1 MNAKNNIF
9 QYLKPYSAL
18 FALGLLFLLL
28 SSLLSL
34 SFPLLLGKLFGA
46 GAALEGSLDD
56 VQNTFILLIGVF
68 GLQAMF
74 SFMRIW
80 LFSMV
85 SENALANL
93 RQVAYKKMLSFPLD
107 FFHRNKVAELSSR
120 MASDVSLLEE
130 TFNSTIAEFFR
141 QIIIIIGSL
150 CFLFF
155 MSIKMTLVMLGTLPV
170 MILIAV
176 FFGRFVRKISKE
188 TQNQTAL
195 ANTLLEEA
203 LRSILVVKSFVSES
217 FEWAKYKKT
226 TDFAKQLAIKNA
238 LWRGAFVSFV
248 LFCMLGSVVF
258 IIQYGLHLKLSGEIS
273 EENFFSFLFS
283 SIFIG
288 ASIGSLPEFYAKI
301 QKSIGASDR
310 LMDILSQPTENML
323 WDTPIQAIDCHKD
336 LILQNISFTYPARA
350 DVLVL
355 DNISLCVER
364 GKTTALVG
372 ASGAGKSSLL
382 QLITRFYA
390 PNSGGIYLGE
400 ESIAH
405 FSLWDW
411 RSQIA
416 LVPQEIALFGGSI
429 RENIAYGKPN
439 ASEAEI
445 IAAAGQANAWEF
457 ISQFPEGLDTFVG
470 DRGVQLSGGQKQR
483 IVIARA
489 VLKNPSIL
497 LLDEA
502 TSALD
507 NESERLVQ
515 GALDTLMQNR
525 TSVVIAHRLSTIQ
538 KADKIVV
545 LEKGK
550 IIEQGTH
557 EDLIQKQGAYYQLYH
572 A

>member
-1 MNAKNNIF
+1 
-9 QYLKPYSAL
+9 
-18 FALGLLFLLL
+18 
-28 SSLLSL
+28 
-34 SFPLLLGKLFGA
+34 
-46 GAALEGSLDD
+46 
-56 VQNTFILLIGVF
+56 
-68 GLQAMF
+68 
-74 SFMRIW
+74 
-80 LFSMV
+80 
-85 SENALANL
+85 
-93 RQVAYKKMLSFPLD
+93 
-107 FFHRNKVAELSSR
+107 
-120 MASDVSLLEE
+120 
-130 TFNSTIAEFFR
+130 
-141 QIIIIIGSL
+141 
-150 CFLFF
+150 
-155 MSIKMTLVMLGTLPV
+155 
-170 MILIAV
+170 
-176 FFGRFVRKISKE
+176 
-188 TQNQTAL
+188 
-195 ANTLLEEA
+195 LLEEA

-226 TDFAKQLAIKNA
+226 TDFAKQLAIKNS

-323 WDTPIQAIDCHKD
+323 WDTPIQAIDCNKD

-355 DNISLCVER
+355 DNISLCIER

-390 PNSGGIYLGE
+390 PNSCGIYLGE

-445 IAAAGQANAWEF
+445 IDAAGQANAWEF

-550 IIEQGTH
+550 IVEQGTH